1 MSLEELNRMLKKI
14 RSLVSSCDKK
24 IFNWLEGTSTKR
36 SKPVPTG
43 LDVGETR
50 TNNLGRFY
58 SNNISENKILD
69 PWD

>member
-1 MSLEELNRMLKKI
+1 
-14 RSLVSSCDKK
+14 
-24 IFNWLEGTSTKR
+24 LEGTSTKR
-36 SKPVPTG
+36 SKPDPTG